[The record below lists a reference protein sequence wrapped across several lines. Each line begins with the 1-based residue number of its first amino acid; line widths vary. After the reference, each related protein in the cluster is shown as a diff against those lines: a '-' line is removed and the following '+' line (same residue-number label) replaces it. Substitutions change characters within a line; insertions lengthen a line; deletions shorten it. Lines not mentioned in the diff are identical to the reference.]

1 MKAIVLRRPGQDDAF
16 SYEDL
21 PDPQCGQ
28 GEVRI
33 SVKAAA
39 VNRGEVQRRAGT
51 AGSGWS
57 PSSGEPP
64 EPTVVGWDVAGEIDQ
79 VGEGVNKSR
88 IGERVVALLIERGGY
103 AQMAVVPSELAV
115 PTPGRMTFE
124 EAASLP
130 VAYLTSWYGLVRHTG
145 VHAGEIVLVQAGT
158 SGIGVAGI
166 QIAKDLSATVIT
178 TAGTDEK
185 VEFCKRLGADYAI
198 NYANQDFVERV
209 MEITDGRGVDV
220 VLECVGGETLRRSIE
235 SLTPGGR
242 LVSVGNASQSQQP
255 AIGLDVLFRVK
266 PRFETVS
273 LLTEPG
279 LPEALANMV
288 RLVEDR
294 RIKAVID
301 RTFPLS
307 DAMEAHSYIEQRR
320 HMGKVVLIP

>member
-51 AGSGWS
+51 AGTGWS
-57 PSSGEPP
+57 PTSSQPP
-64 EPTVVGWDVAGEIDQ
+64 EQTIVGWDVAGEIDQ
-79 VGEGVNKSR
+79 VGDGVDEGR
-88 IGERVVALLIERGGY
+88 IGERVVALLVERGGY
-103 AQMAVVPSELAV
+103 AEMAVVSSEFAV
-115 PTPGRMTFE
+115 PIPESMTFE

-130 VAYLTSWYGLVRHTG
+130 VAYLTSWYGLQHTG
-145 VHAGEIVLVQAGT
+145 LHAGEVVLVQAGT

-198 NYANQDFVERV
+198 NYTSQDFVERV

-255 AIGLDVLFRVK
+255 AIGLDVLFRIR
-266 PRFETVS
+266 PRLETVS

-288 RLVEDR
+288 RLVEDG

-307 DAMEAHSYIEQRR
+307 DAMEAHRHIEQRR